1 MIYVLAAA
9 WNDPKTLQ
17 NCEKRRILELIATS
31 KTVKFLLSNFLP
43 PAEVVV
49 VAGKSSTFMDD
60 LLCVLFQ
67 KNQAALTLC
76 RIFMRNR

>member
-9 WNDPKTLQ
+9 WNDPKPLQ

-43 PAEVVV
+43 PEVVVVVVV
-49 VAGKSSTFMDD
+49 VAGKISTFMDD
-60 LLCVLFQ
+60 LLCVCFRKTR
-67 KNQAALTLC
+67 KN
-76 RIFMRNR
+76 